1 MIEHAAFEINDQNQI
16 VVRDGADIDFET
28 QNVYGLSVRVTDP
41 EGGQLTQLVTV
52 NVNNLAEDPSNI
64 TFPVSTIDE
73 NTTANTIV
81 GRIGVEDDSDRG
93 QLSFSLEGENAD
105 DFFVLGGNILV
116 RPGADLNFEADQ
128 ELDLTIVVTDP
139 DGGVGRQDITL
150 NVNDLNEGPSNLA
163 ITPGT
168 VDENS
173 EGGTFVGDLTVSDP
187 DFNENHTFEIVDF
200 SGNVV
205 ESEFF
210 EINED
215 NQLVIR
221 DGAVIDFEQHDT
233 LFVNIKATDQGGL
246 TTQTRV
252 SVAVNDIDEG
262 TTGGVDVGGGDEVN
276 FVPFTQINENLEA
289 LAENS
294 VGGTVVANLVAID
307 ENEGDTHTFDII
319 GNTNDVI
326 ESSFFEINDENQLV
340 VREDAVIDFEQHET
354 LFVNVRVTDQDGAY
368 SFERVSVPIED
379 LDESQAPTDIT
390 FSDLSVDE
398 NSVPGTVVA
407 TLGAIDPDAGDTHTF
422 ELSGEGAEFFEID
435 GNLIVVRDGVDLDT
449 ETLAEIPLT
458 VTATDSSGNTFS
470 EDTIID
476 VANVNEAP
484 TTITPSTASVDE
496 NSFGNTAVAT
506 LQTDNPEDSE
516 HVSFEIVGGS
526 DDFFILGNT
535 IRVKPGSELDHEDSD
550 SATLVIRATDSGGN
564 SVDSEISIAINDVNE
579 APTAI
584 VGSPTSVDENAEGGT
599 VLANFSPVDAD
610 EGDTFTFD
618 IVRFNGEI
626 DDNPFIEIDE
636 NGVLTV
642 REGADIN
649 FEQHEQLGFN
659 LRITDSEGLSITQ
672 RFTIDVNDL
681 DENPAPTDITFDN
694 TSIDEN
700 SAAGVT
706 VANLGATDANQSTG
720 HTFEISGPGADVLE
734 VVGDRLVVK
743 EGAEIDFET
752 TSEFSLTVTTTDAGG
767 KQFTEEVTFT
777 VNDLNEG
784 PTDLVVSQDN
794 SVAENTAP
802 GAVVATLAAT
812 DADGDAL
819 TYTLSGEGSENFTVC
834 LLYTSPSPRDLS
846 TSRMPS
852 SA

>member
-1 MIEHAAFEINDQNQI
+1 M
-16 VVRDGADIDFET
+16 
-28 QNVYGLSVRVTDP
+28 
-41 EGGQLTQLVTV
+41 
-52 NVNNLAEDPSNI
+52 
-64 TFPVSTIDE
+64 
-73 NTTANTIV
+73 
-81 GRIGVEDDSDRG
+81 
-93 QLSFSLEGENAD
+93 
-105 DFFVLGGNILV
+105 
-116 RPGADLNFEADQ
+116 
-128 ELDLTIVVTDP
+128 
-139 DGGVGRQDITL
+139 
-150 NVNDLNEGPSNLA
+150 
-163 ITPGT
+163 
-168 VDENS
+168 
-173 EGGTFVGDLTVSDP
+173 
-187 DFNENHTFEIVDF
+187 
-200 SGNVV
+200 
-205 ESEFF
+205 
-210 EINED
+210 
-215 NQLVIR
+215 
-221 DGAVIDFEQHDT
+221 
-233 LFVNIKATDQGGL
+233 
-246 TTQTRV
+246 
-252 SVAVNDIDEG
+252 
-262 TTGGVDVGGGDEVN
+262 
-276 FVPFTQINENLEA
+276 
-289 LAENS
+289 
-294 VGGTVVANLVAID
+294 
-307 ENEGDTHTFDII
+307 
-319 GNTNDVI
+319 
-326 ESSFFEINDENQLV
+326 
-340 VREDAVIDFEQHET
+340 IDFEQHET

-649 FEQHEQLGFN
+649 FEQH
-659 LRITDSEGLSITQ
+659 
-672 RFTIDVNDL
+672 
-681 DENPAPTDITFDN
+681 
-694 TSIDEN
+694 
-700 SAAGVT
+700 
-706 VANLGATDANQSTG
+706 
-720 HTFEISGPGADVLE
+720 
-734 VVGDRLVVK
+734 
-743 EGAEIDFET
+743 
-752 TSEFSLTVTTTDAGG
+752 
-767 KQFTEEVTFT
+767 
-777 VNDLNEG
+777 
-784 PTDLVVSQDN
+784 
-794 SVAENTAP
+794 
-802 GAVVATLAAT
+802 
-812 DADGDAL
+812 
-819 TYTLSGEGSENFTVC
+819 
-834 LLYTSPSPRDLS
+834 
-846 TSRMPS
+846 
-852 SA
+852 